1 MKKLII
7 LCIVMLGIAPLPALA
22 AQTAN
27 AASSLTLTALWL
39 TAFLTAVI
47 HTITGPDH
55 YLPFIAIAKSRD
67 FSLKKTLLWTF
78 LCGLG
83 HIGSALLIALVFVYF
98 SHWLTDSQF
107 TWIEDNRGDLAAYAL
122 IGLGGAYLLWALRH
136 RYLHKHGKAHHHGH
150 LMHGGTKAESKNIT
164 VWVLFIIFVL
174 GPCEALLPIL
184 TASSVMGIP
193 AVISSTVIF
202 SVATIATMMVAVTC
216 GYLGLSALR
225 FKKMENYAHE
235 LAGATI
241 MVCGIAILCG
251 L

>member
-1 MKKLII
+1 MKKTTI
-7 LCIVMLGIAPLPALA
+7 LTIMMLLV
-22 AQTAN
+22 
-27 AASSLTLTALWL
+27 ASSAWAAENSSAELTITALWL

-55 YLPFIAIAKSRD
+55 YLPFIAIAKSRN

-78 LCGLG
+78 ICGLG
-83 HIGSALLIALVFVYF
+83 HIGSALLIALGFVYL
-98 SHWLTDSQF
+98 SHFLTDTQF
-107 TWIEDNRGDLAAYAL
+107 AWIEDNRSDLAAYAL

-136 RYLHKHGKAHHHGH
+136 RWLHKHGHAHHHGYA
-150 LMHGGTKAESKNIT
+150 MHGGTEIQDKNIT
-164 VWVLFIIFVL
+164 VWVVFIIFVL

-184 TASSVMGIP
+184 TASSVLGIP

-202 SVATIATMMVAVTC
+202 SVATIATMMVAVAL
-216 GYLGLSALR
+216 GYLGISALR
-225 FKKMENYAHE
+225 FKKMEAYAHE

-241 MVCGIAILCG
+241 MACGLLILCG